1 MGNRVWPGDRS
12 RHRDGQ
18 RPATAAPNPTEGED
32 VEVADLWPTVE
43 TDVAAAS
50 LTVVVPARDEMHN
63 GQEYRLAP

>member
-1 MGNRVWPGDRS
+1 
-12 RHRDGQ
+12 
-18 RPATAAPNPTEGED
+18 